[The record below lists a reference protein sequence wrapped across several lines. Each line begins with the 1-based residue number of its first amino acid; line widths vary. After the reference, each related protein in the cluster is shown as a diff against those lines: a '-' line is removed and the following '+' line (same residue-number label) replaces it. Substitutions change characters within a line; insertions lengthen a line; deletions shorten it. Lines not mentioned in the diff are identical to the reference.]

1 MKKIWLFVLLLWSY
15 GVTAQQGAVI
25 EFTQTEHDFGDI
37 KEEGGPITHS
47 FEFVNKGTA
56 PLIISSVKASCGCTT
71 PGWTKEPVMPG
82 EKGYVQAQYNPTNR
96 PGSFRKSLTVTSNSS
111 TNNSSFLYIKGS
123 VTPKP
128 RTPADDYPTKLGDTR
143 FRFRSLNFGIINTE
157 KPQTKSFEVYNDS
170 NNPITFQAK
179 VEAPSHLQVTIEPA
193 TLGPK
198 ETGEIKVVYDPAAKG
213 RLGYNSDNIKLYTDE
228 ASNSEKQLYVL
239 ATIEEYFPP
248 MSDEEK
254 AKAPRLVFESISHDF
269 KRISAGATV
278 STDFTFTNTGK
289 SPLNIRDTRT
299 NCGCTVSKLSSE
311 NIKPGESGTISV
323 TFDSK
328 GRKGTQQ
335 KTVTVFSNDPTAPT
349 QTLVVKAYVE

>member
-1 MKKIWLFVLLLWSY
+1 M
-15 GVTAQQGAVI
+15 I
-25 EFTQTEHDFGDI
+25 EFTQMEHDFGDV

-47 FEFVNKGTA
+47 FEFVNKGNA
-56 PLIISSVKASCGCTT
+56 PLIISNVKASCGCTT

-82 EKGYVQAQYNPTNR
+82 EKGYVQAQYNPANR

-111 TNNSSFLYIKGS
+111 TNNSSYLYIKGN

-143 FRFRSLNFGIINTE
+143 FRFRSLNFGIITTE
-157 KPQTKSFEVYNDS
+157 KPVTRVFEVYNDS
-170 NNPITFQAK
+170 NSPITFQSK
-179 VEAPSHLQVTIEPA
+179 VDAPAHVKVTVEPA
-193 TLGPK
+193 TLEPK
-198 ETGEIKVVYDPAAKG
+198 SAGEIKVVYDANAKG
-213 RLGYNSDNIKLYTDE
+213 RLGYNSDNIKLYTNE
-228 ASNSEKQLYVL
+228 ASNNEKLLYVL

-254 AKAPRLVFESISHDF
+254 AKAPRLVFESVNHDF
-269 KRISAGATV
+269 LRIKEGTSV
-278 STDFTFTNTGK
+278 SKEFKFTNTGK

-299 NCGCTVSKLSSE
+299 NCGCTVSSLSSSD
-311 NIKPGESGTISV
+311 IKPGESGTLTV